1 MKLQYTL
8 KGTSLSH
15 KFEGAKLFSRIDVAL
30 ESGQSLA
37 ITGPN
42 GSGKSTL
49 MQILCGLRRP
59 LSGNVYVTHNNMPV
73 DEIDYYLHMGVTG
86 PLVNPYRDLTAL
98 ENLDFTAQ
106 SKKEAEY
113 ARELLDDFG
122 LYPHRNK
129 SVRHYSTGMI
139 QRLKY
144 ILCVM
149 GRPGILMLDEP
160 GSNLDSGGKEAIY
173 NHIAALKKETIV
185 VIATND
191 PAEAAIC
198 ERGLALG
205 A

>member
-1 MKLQYTL
+1 MNPAYSL
-8 KGTSLSH
+8 KGTSLAH
-15 KFEGAKLFSRIDVAL
+15 KFEGAKLFSHLDLSL

-59 LSGNVYVTHNNMPV
+59 SSGRITVLYQTKPV
-73 DEIDYYLHMGVTG
+73 AEQDYYRHMGVTG
-86 PLVNPYRDLTAL
+86 PLVNPYLDLTAM
-98 ENLDFTAQ
+98 ENLDFAAQ
-106 SKKEAEY
+106 EKLETRY
-113 ARELLDDFG
+113 GHELLNSFG

-129 SVRHYSTGMI
+129 KVRHYSTGMI

-149 GRPGILMLDEP
+149 SKPGILFLDEP
-160 GSNLDSGGKEAIY
+160 GSNLDEAGKRLTFEHIKSFRKDAI
-173 NHIAALKKETIV
+173 L

-191 PAEAAIC
+191 AAEAALC
-198 ERGLALG
+198 EKELALG
-205 A
+205 Q